1 MSFNSFAAILCS
13 IWSNQALQ
21 PIASRPFAFAF
32 RHGSLL
38 ILRAAAELFLVRPL
52 TMNKK
57 DHPNYPMTVGK
68 LKKMLSKIPDSTEII
83 FGSQEFIIARFK
95 RRGENLLQI
104 EFEPV
109 SS

>member
-1 MSFNSFAAILCS
+1 
-13 IWSNQALQ
+13 
-21 PIASRPFAFAF
+21 
-32 RHGSLL
+32 
-38 ILRAAAELFLVRPL
+38 
-52 TMNKK
+52 
-57 DHPNYPMTVGK
+57 MTVGK